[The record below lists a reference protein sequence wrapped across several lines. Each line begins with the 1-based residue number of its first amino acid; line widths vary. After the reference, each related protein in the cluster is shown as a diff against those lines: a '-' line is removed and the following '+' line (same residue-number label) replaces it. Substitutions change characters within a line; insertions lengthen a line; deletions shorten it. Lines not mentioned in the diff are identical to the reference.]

1 MLQLQKKLDGKAN
14 ISWIVDR
21 DVWRRILKQ
30 PQPNAGCR
38 ATEKE
43 EEEKKKR
50 ERIRKTEDG
59 LMLCVDIN

>member
-43 EEEKKKR
+43 EEEKKEAR
-50 ERIRKTEDG
+50 EDQKDG
-59 LMLCVDIN
+59 GRTNALCGY